1 MRGNQRSL
9 QFKAQQSIY
18 LYLYVYTIKSGL
30 LMSIINHVLFD
41 IFQRIK
47 EHSHFK
53 VIVIQ
58 I

>member
-1 MRGNQRSL
+1 MQGNQRSL
-9 QFKAQQSIY
+9 QFSTTKYI
-18 LYLYVYTIKSGL
+18 LILVYTIKSGL
-30 LMSIINHVLFD
+30 LMSIINHILFD

>member
-1 MRGNQRSL
+1 
-9 QFKAQQSIY
+9 
-18 LYLYVYTIKSGL
+18 
-30 LMSIINHVLFD
+30 MSIINHILFD

-58 I
+58 IWNADHLFAF